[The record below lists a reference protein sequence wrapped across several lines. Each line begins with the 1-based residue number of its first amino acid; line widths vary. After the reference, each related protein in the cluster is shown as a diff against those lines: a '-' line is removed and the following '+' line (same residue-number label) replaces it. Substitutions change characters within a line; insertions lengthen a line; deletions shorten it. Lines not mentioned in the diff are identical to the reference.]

1 MTQPLVSVVMA
12 VRNGERFLRAA
23 IESVLAQQWQPL
35 EIVLVDGHST
45 DRTAEIAR
53 EYSAVRYIAQ
63 NDRGVAEAYNV
74 GIAAAEGEFIAFL
87 SHDDLWTPDKL
98 SSQMAYLIDHPEA
111 RYVVGQVKF
120 FLEPGYAIPPGFRPQ
135 LLEAE
140 LVAYIMET
148 LLARRSVFAR
158 VGSFD
163 QQLTSGEDVDRF
175 SRAKDQ
181 KVVHGIIERVL
192 VHKRVHDANVSLT
205 DSATNQILLKVLRQ
219 SIARKRGAGENS
231 HETRI

>member
-12 VRNGERFLRAA
+12 VRNGERFLSAA

-45 DRTAEIAR
+45 DRTAQIGRA
-53 EYSAVRYIAQ
+53 YSPVRYIAQ
-63 NDRGVAEAYNV
+63 YNRGVADAYNV
-74 GIAAAEGEFIAFL
+74 GITAAEGEFIAFL

-98 SSQMAYLIDHPEA
+98 SSQMAYMLDHPEA
-111 RYVVGQVKF
+111 QYVVAQVKF
-120 FLEPGYAIPPGFRPQ
+120 FLEPGYVLPPGFRPQ
-135 LLEAE
+135 LLEREQA
-140 LVAYIMET
+140 AYIMET
-148 LLARRSVFAR
+148 LLVQRSVFLQ

-163 QQLTSGEDVDRF
+163 PRLSSGEDVDWF

-181 KVVHGIIERVL
+181 KVPHGIIERVL
-192 VHKRVHDANVSLT
+192 LHKRVHDANISLT

-219 SIARKRGAGENS
+219 SIARKRSAGENS
-231 HETRI
+231 